1 MLPKSPIPS
10 YFTSSL
16 REKLPPHT
24 CNFTTNPCRIKYFT
38 QEIVIHRDDILNR
51 MRRQCVIPPTVKS
64 HPDEEEEEDVTSAV
78 TEHLVKTVLDQG
90 KHWLLVQTSKE
101 IWKGGGG
108 RRLGNVGHCIVGT
121 MNDGA
126 MIVGIMVVG
135 IMIVGIMVF
144 ECCFGSGYT
153 FTGPFSNNLVA
164 NAFLHLSLH
173 LSFLSGHLC
182 PLPLNQVPI
191 RWSHDASLRLY
202 PLPDLLLMA
211 DHYDQYVHVFC
222 HAMDER
228 RGWVFFEGDVSEF
241 GLF

>member
-1 MLPKSPIPS
+1 
-10 YFTSSL
+10 
-16 REKLPPHT
+16 
-24 CNFTTNPCRIKYFT
+24 
-38 QEIVIHRDDILNR
+38 

-90 KHWLLVQTSKE
+90 KHWLLVQTVQGDLE
-101 IWKGGGG
+101 GGGG
-108 RRLGNVGHCIVGT
+108 RRLGNVGQWIVGT
-121 MNDGA
+121 MIDGA
-126 MIVGIMVVG
+126 LIVGIMIDG
-135 IMIVGIMVF
+135 AIIVEIMVF
-144 ECCFGSGYT
+144 ACCLGNGYT
-153 FTGPFSNNLVA
+153 FVGQFSDNLVA

-228 RGWVFFEGDVSEF
+228 RGWVFVLEHCF
-241 GLF
+241 